1 MKCIEIANKLIAI
14 YGDEWLIKDFS
25 RRVQFRN
32 VLDIQKTDL
41 KVMLKVVKVLNRTIP
56 ISSGIYEPVFDETGF
71 SRNILGICELYFVAR
86 ENTIFVNYI
95 NCHSKDNREI
105 IVDATLQF
113 VSLSMLYLDILPFHG
128 ALVISN
134 GCGIILAGQSGAG
147 KSTLEFSL
155 VNAGM
160 KFFSDDIFFLGND
173 GWIYNNGE
181 YIMGL
186 REDAINKL
194 RISSDFFRER
204 VSGGKRII
212 DMRMKAYSD
221 HRVKVKYI
229 FFPLGGNQKKGHS
242 IIQLSREE
250 TIIKLLELT
259 ISEKLPSEFKHK
271 YFKSLSRLV
280 KTLKSYEIKRS
291 LSCDDFETEQI
302 CKDILRIVK

>member
-113 VSLSMLYLDILPFHG
+113 VSLSM
-128 ALVISN
+128 
-134 GCGIILAGQSGAG
+134 
-147 KSTLEFSL
+147 
-155 VNAGM
+155 
-160 KFFSDDIFFLGND
+160 
-173 GWIYNNGE
+173 
-181 YIMGL
+181 
-186 REDAINKL
+186 
-194 RISSDFFRER
+194 
-204 VSGGKRII
+204 
-212 DMRMKAYSD
+212 
-221 HRVKVKYI
+221 
-229 FFPLGGNQKKGHS
+229 
-242 IIQLSREE
+242 
-250 TIIKLLELT
+250 
-259 ISEKLPSEFKHK
+259 
-271 YFKSLSRLV
+271 
-280 KTLKSYEIKRS
+280 
-291 LSCDDFETEQI
+291 
-302 CKDILRIVK
+302 